1 MLQEQGEYF
10 LKNQFIFVVEE
21 KSAINFIIS
30 ELYNNDS
37 KIIQYNYKEIE
48 SPFLIFLRSAHLMW
62 KINKFIRLPFQ
73 SIWATKF
80 EDITWNKETQYYIIF
95 NAFHIRPISVSYLKR
110 LQAKYNIKYILYL
123 ADNMGGVISEI
134 LKKYHYLP
142 GIRFDYIFTFDFNDA
157 QKYGYICYPVP
168 YSVLPDKK
176 IYDIK
181 YDLYYVG
188 SNNGRL
194 AQMLDIYSYIT
205 FHKVEPLYRINKVK
219 RSQQK
224 FKDKIIYNKTCLYDV
239 VVEEVKQ
246 SNCILEIIRSG
257 QSGATLR
264 YYEAVCYNKKLLT
277 NNKNV
282 VNLPFYDSRYMK
294 VFEKPEDIDWAWVK
308 ERVPVDYHYDGRF
321 SPTHFIDKIIE
332 LEEEKER
339 KELGQEQTD

>member
-1 MLQEQGEYF
+1 MKKL
-10 LKNQFIFVVEE
+10 FIYVVGT
-21 KSAINFIIS
+21 KSPDYYSIS
-30 ELYNNDS
+30 ELWNYKS
-37 KIIQYNYKEIE
+37 VIIQHNNEIK
-48 SPFLIFLRSAHLMW
+48 SHFMALLKKFHLTW

-80 EDITWNKETQYYIIF
+80 DKITWNKETQYYIIF
-95 NAFHIRPISVSYLKR
+95 NAMHIRPIPVSYLKR
-110 LQAKYNIKYILYL
+110 LQAEYNIKYILYL
-123 ADNMGGVISEI
+123 ADNMDGVISKI

-142 GIRFDYIFTFDFNDA
+142 GINFEYIFTFDLIDA
-157 QKYGYICYPVP
+157 QKYGYIYYPVP
-168 YSVLPDKK
+168 YSILSDK

-188 SNNGRL
+188 NNNGRL
-194 AQMLDIYSYIT
+194 AQMLDIYSCAT
-205 FHKVEPLYRINKVK
+205 LHKVEPLYRINKVK

-321 SPTHFIDKIIE
+321 SPTHFIDKIIKME
-332 LEEEKER
+332 NEKEGCESGS
-339 KELGQEQTD
+339 K

>member
-1 MLQEQGEYF
+1 M
-10 LKNQFIFVVEE
+10 KKQFIYIDE
-21 KSAINFIIS
+21 KDSLNHYMIY

-37 KIIQYNYKEIE
+37 RVIIQHNKEIK
-48 SPFLIFLRSAHLMW
+48 SHFIALLKKFHLAW

-80 EDITWNKETQYYIIF
+80 EDITWDNETQYYIIF
-95 NAFHIRPISVSYLKR
+95 HATYIRPISASYLNR
-110 LQAKYNIKYILYL
+110 LQEKYNIKYILYL
-123 ADNMGGVISEI
+123 ADHMGSVIPKI

-142 GIRFDYIFTFDFNDA
+142 GINFEYIFTFDPDDSK
-157 QKYGYICYPVP
+157 KYGYIYYLTP

-176 IYDIK
+176 SYDIH
-181 YDLYYVG
+181 YDLYFVG
-188 SNNGRL
+188 ASNGRL
-194 AQMLDIYSYIT
+194 DQLLDIYNDIT
-205 FHKVEPLYRINKVK
+205 LNEVTSLYRITNVK
-219 RSQQK
+219 RKQQK

-308 ERVPVDYHYDGRF
+308 ERIPVDYHYDGRF
-321 SPTHFIDKIIE
+321 SPVHLIDKIIE

-339 KELGQEQTD
+339 KELGKKQTD